1 MGFSLFLIDSEQAN
15 INKLDKKGL
24 LPISKMDKV
33 TLNIE
38 ERSKINLKKIAWN
51 WSFLCK
57 KFDCLGNSKVIFTCG
72 QIKFKRII

>member
-33 TLNIE
+33 TLN
-38 ERSKINLKKIAWN
+38 N
-51 WSFLCK
+51 WEMAVYKS
-57 KFDCLGNSKVIFTCG
+57 
-72 QIKFKRII
+72 

>member
-38 ERSKINLKKIAWN
+38 KRPKINLK
-51 WSFLCK
+51 
-57 KFDCLGNSKVIFTCG
+57 
-72 QIKFKRII
+72 